1 MMSEVIAGTSIV
13 VVCGIVHI
21 LAVGLLVWVLCGIKF
36 GVIGEEEAIPCAV
49 LLLLLILFVAIGLVV
64 SLEHSP
70 LSCVHAIAWD
80 HCWEWTKVRP

>member
-70 LSCVHAIAWD
+70 LSRVHAIAGH